1 MSNEELAVLIQNGDR
16 EREIELWEQVRRFA
30 MKLANKWLA
39 AFRSRSDV
47 EFDDLMSVAY
57 IAMCEA
63 VATYKPDSGSFI
75 GWYSFYLKDGYTTL
89 YGLRTRRTANDP
101 LNNAI
106 SLSTPLDDNG
116 EITLGDAVADP
127 NSTERFERVE
137 DALYRQELHNAL
149 CEALKIIPAEYLS
162 VIERRYFNGQ
172 TIKSI
177 AADLLTT
184 VNEVKRCESGGLW
197 AIRRSPAINT
207 LRSFSDFDFY
217 KGTGLSSFKRT
228 GTSIQENYLLY
239 EENAEMCDQKKDE
252 FFGQYH
258 LKEKSARFTGRTMLC
273 GYFGM
278 LILSAL
284 KTP

>member
-16 EREIELWEQVRRFA
+16 ERELELWEQVKHFA
-30 MKLANKWLA
+30 MKMANKWLA
-39 AFRSRSDV
+39 AFHSRSDV
-47 EFDDLMSVAY
+47 ELDDHMSAAY

-63 VATYKPDSGSFI
+63 VATYKADSGSFI
-75 GWYSFYLKDGYTTL
+75 GWYSFYLKDGYTAL

-106 SLSTPLDDNG
+106 SLSTPLDDSG
-116 EITLGDAVADP
+116 EVTLGDAVADP
-127 NSTERFERVE
+127 NSAECFERVE

-149 CEALKIIPAEYLS
+149 CETLKTIPAEYRS

-217 KGTGLSSFKRT
+217 RGAGLRTFRHTGA
-228 GTSIQENYLLY
+228 SIQESYLIY
-239 EENAEMCDQKKDE
+239 EENAKMCSQKK
-252 FFGQYH
+252 
-258 LKEKSARFTGRTMLC
+258 R
-273 GYFGM
+273 
-278 LILSAL
+278 
-284 KTP
+284 

>member
-16 EREIELWEQVRRFA
+16 ERELELWEQVRRFA
-30 MKLANKWLA
+30 VKLANKWLA

-47 EFDDLMSVAY
+47 EFDDLMSAAY

-63 VATYKPDSGSFI
+63 VTTYKPDRGSFI
-75 GWYSFYLKDGYTTL
+75 SWYSLYLKDGYTTL

-106 SLSTPLDDNG
+106 SLSTTLDDSG
-116 EITLGDAVADP
+116 EITLGDTVDP

-149 CEALKIIPAEYLS
+149 CEALKIIPAEYRS
-162 VIERRYFNGQ
+162 AIERRYFNGQ

-207 LRSFSDFDFY
+207 LRSFSNFDFY
-217 KGTGLSSFKRT
+217 RDTGLRT
-228 GTSIQENYLLY
+228 FRHTGASIQENYLIY
-239 EENAEMCDQKKDE
+239 EENAKMCDQKK
-252 FFGQYH
+252 
-258 LKEKSARFTGRTMLC
+258 R
-273 GYFGM
+273 
-278 LILSAL
+278 
-284 KTP
+284 

>member
-47 EFDDLMSVAY
+47 EFDDLMSAAY

-106 SLSTPLDDNG
+106 SLSTTLDDSG
-116 EITLGDAVADP
+116 EITLEDTVADS

-137 DALYRQELHNAL
+137 DALYRQELHDAL
-149 CEALKIIPAEYLS
+149 CEALKIIPAEYRS

-177 AADLLTT
+177 AAELLIT

-197 AIRRSPAINT
+197 AIRRSPAMNT

-217 KGTGLSSFKRT
+217 KGAGLRTFRHTGA
-228 GTSIQENYLLY
+228 SIQENYLIY
-239 EENAEMCDQKKDE
+239 EENAKMCDQKK
-252 FFGQYH
+252 
-258 LKEKSARFTGRTMLC
+258 R
-273 GYFGM
+273 
-278 LILSAL
+278 
-284 KTP
+284 